1 MIYTPTVHMRMP
13 RVWGPDDLP
22 MWARELQSPSPGPGA
37 TGSAASNYLE
47 NKVLDHVLGKTTF
60 TAVDPL
66 YYALYTASP
75 GDTDA
80 GTEVSTSGTSYARQ
94 FTPNNGTG
102 FPAAS
107 GGTKSNGELVNFGT
121 ATGAGWG
128 TVQYIG
134 LKDASSGGNLYFWG
148 SIDPSIPIGAGDSL
162 SFPIGT
168 IAFGMD

>member
-1 MIYTPTVHMRMP
+1 MIYTPTVQMRMP
-13 RVWGPDDLP
+13 RMWGPDDLP

-37 TGSAASNYLE
+37 TGSAASNFLE
-47 NKVLDHVLGKTTF
+47 LEILDHVLSAATF
-60 TAVDPL
+60 TAAATL
-66 YYALYTASP
+66 YYALYTTSP
-75 GDTDA
+75 NDTDT
-80 GTEVSTSGTSYARQ
+80 GTEVSTSGTAYARQ
-94 FTPNNGTG
+94 SVTNNATN

-107 GGTKSNGELVNFGT
+107 AGAKSNGALVNFGT

-148 SIDPSIPIGAGDSL
+148 TIDPSIPIYSGDSL

-168 IAFGMD
+168 ITFGMD